1 MPKPA
6 VRTDVNALVAGWLRD
21 LAFVQ
26 TAREKKFA
34 FKRAAESVWLLDR
47 PLTALV
53 ESGGLG
59 IKIPGVGPS
68 STRVI
73 LEVLE
78 AGDSATVDRVI
89 AESGRGEE
97 VVRRRALRRNFL
109 SRAAVLQVLA
119 DRRLGGPSL
128 ADYRGDFQMHSEWSD
143 GRTSIAAMAAA
154 CRERGY
160 RRCAIT
166 DHSHGLRIAGGI
178 SIDDAVQQHREIDGL
193 NASFADAFKIL
204 KGIEANIDAD
214 GGLDVPADG
223 VPAFEIVLAAPH
235 AQLRLTTA
243 QTDRL
248 LRAIE
253 HPAVRILAH
262 PTGRKID
269 ARAGIV
275 ADWPA
280 VFRRAAALGV
290 AVEIDGDPSR
300 QDVNFELA
308 SVALE
313 AGCLFALDS
322 DAHSPGQLPYADT
335 AIAHA
340 RLAGIPPARIVNCWP
355 DDRFD
360 RWVRDRSTG
369 R

>member
-1 MPKPA
+1 
-6 VRTDVNALVAGWLRD
+6 
-21 LAFVQ
+21 
-26 TAREKKFA
+26 
-34 FKRAAESVWLLDR
+34 
-47 PLTALV
+47 
-53 ESGGLG
+53 
-59 IKIPGVGPS
+59 
-68 STRVI
+68 
-73 LEVLE
+73 
-78 AGDSATVDRVI
+78 
-89 AESGRGEE
+89 
-97 VVRRRALRRNFL
+97 
-109 SRAAVLQVLA
+109 VLA
-119 DRRLGGPSL
+119 DRRLFGPSA

-178 SIDDAVQQHREIDGL
+178 SMDDAVQQHREIDEL
-193 NASFADAFKIL
+193 NARFANAFRIV

-223 VPAFEIVLAAPH
+223 VPAFEIVLGAPH
-235 AQLRLTTA
+235 AQLRLTTS

-269 ARAGIV
+269 TRAGIV
-275 ADWPA
+275 ADWPV

-308 SVALE
+308 AVALE

-322 DAHSPGQLPYADT
+322 DAHAPGQLHYAET

-360 RWVRDRSTG
+360 RWLRDRSAG